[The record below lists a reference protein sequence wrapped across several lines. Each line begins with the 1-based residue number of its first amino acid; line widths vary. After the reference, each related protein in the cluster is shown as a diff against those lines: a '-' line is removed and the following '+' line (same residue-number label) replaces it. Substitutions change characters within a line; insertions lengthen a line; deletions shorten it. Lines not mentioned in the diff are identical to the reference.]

1 MYYLCKAII
10 QFRIAEYQLI
20 TKKLKLTQLEI
31 LHFEQLKKE
40 IQNRY
45 LEFYTPSHE
54 EISRWKGI
62 DIIYFQEDLR
72 KKAKGNISEK
82 SFYTYFKTSPV
93 TKLPRIDMLNLLS
106 IYAGYQSWHDY
117 KKQHL
122 FEDESLSEVEESNE
136 ESQEQEIVYNSSE
149 KNIQKK
155 DEEFI
160 SPHNPSNK
168 NSDIQ
173 ITKPDYQSTKSI
185 LQEKETLILQHG
197 KSLKKKVIEYLWI
210 GISLILATAAILL
223 GFRDQIFGRY
233 FTYCFTDAD
242 RNSVIKGELEIKVIK
257 ENESP
262 LFYRIKPGECFYYS
276 TKDKELKME
285 ISSTLYENQTIDRKL
300 ETAPK
305 EETIELKPDDYKM
318 AVDYFSKKNTEG
330 EADLS
335 KKREQLD
342 RLISNDA
349 VISQIY
355 DNDVYGLETISK
367 QKYITL
373 VTTPTTSL
381 KNLKVIEM
389 KREKGKIV
397 LIKFKI
403 SSDENK

>member
-1 MYYLCKAII
+1 MNNLD
-10 QFRIAEYQLI
+10 
-20 TKKLKLTQLEI
+20 I
-31 LHFEQLKKE
+31 LHFEELKKE
-40 IQNRY
+40 IQTRY
-45 LEFYTPSHE
+45 LEYYTPSNDD
-54 EISRWKGI
+54 ISKWKGI

-82 SFYTYFKTSPV
+82 SFYTYFKTSPAP
-93 TKLPRIDMLNLLS
+93 KLPRIDMLNLLS
-106 IYAGYQSWHDY
+106 VYAGYQSWYDF

-122 FEDESLSEVEESNE
+122 FENETLSDSEETPEESEKINTE
-136 ESQEQEIVYNSSE
+136 EPIEQVLTLKEDKTESKE
-149 KNIQKK
+149 DQK
-155 DEEFI
+155 EQ
-160 SPHNPSNK
+160 NTT
-168 NSDIQ
+168 DIQ
-173 ITKPDYQSTKSI
+173 INNTDNQQNNKNNPIQEETKNNPPKTLKRKVLDSI
-185 LQEKETLILQHG
+185 
-197 KSLKKKVIEYLWI
+197 WI
-210 GISLILATAAILL
+210 GLSVLLAAAAILL
-223 GFRDQIFGRY
+223 GFKDQIFGRY

-257 ENESP
+257 QNESP

-285 ISSTLYENQTIDRKL
+285 ISSTLYENLTIDRIL
-300 ETAPK
+300 ESAPK

-318 AVDYFSKKNTEG
+318 AVDYFSKKNVAG
-330 EADLS
+330 EAELN

-342 RLISNDA
+342 RLISDNA

-389 KREKGKIV
+389 KRDKGKIV

-403 SSDENK
+403 SNN